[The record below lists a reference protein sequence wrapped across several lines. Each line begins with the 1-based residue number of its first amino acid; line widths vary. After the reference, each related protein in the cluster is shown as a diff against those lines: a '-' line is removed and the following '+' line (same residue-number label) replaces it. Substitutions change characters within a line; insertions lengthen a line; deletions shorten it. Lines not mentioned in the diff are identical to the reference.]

1 MTRAATAFPSPRV
14 VARLFAFGVI
24 ALGAAVL
31 TGWHWNVAALTG
43 GMGNLAAMKPN
54 TAAGLLLCGAA
65 LALLCTEG
73 PGAWRCRAIAALLSV
88 CLLALV
94 GMTLSQDMLGVDL
107 GIDAW
112 LLGENAGAAPEHLFR
127 MSPAT
132 ALCFAFAGLALLIDC
147 APRPGRVQASTLVSL
162 GLSVL
167 VIGAMGF
174 AGHTAA
180 FLLNQPWWNY
190 SGMPAP
196 TTVGFLLVGAALLA
210 RGHARSAPPWSL
222 DRVVSS
228 GFALGLLSM
237 VAAATLSYS
246 FTGQLQHNADLVT
259 RSQEV
264 LREIQELRSRMVALE
279 SAQRGFVITGDESL
293 LQGRDRMVAGLR
305 WHMERA
311 RELMAADPVQR
322 RDLEAVAPLI
332 DQRIDFGARLIDLGR
347 RQGPEAARELLSG
360 GTGIALGNAV
370 ALRLDAM
377 EAEES
382 RVLAGRRH
390 RLDAVAAATFLL
402 LPVGLFVNIAI
413 LLYGM
418 FQLNAGTH
426 RRVNAE
432 AALRAS
438 EARYR
443 EFIEQASDGIFV
455 LDGEG
460 RFMLVNPRA
469 RELLGYEAAELLGAD
484 GALLYPEAERHE
496 SAARIVQA
504 RQGATLRYERLVRR
518 KDGSTF
524 PAEFTSRMLDSGV
537 FQIIF
542 RDITQRREQEQRIA
556 RLNRVQ
562 AMLSGI
568 NSAIVRIRD
577 RDELLRE
584 ACRIAAEIGAFPIT
598 LIGMVQ
604 PDGSL
609 QPVAWGG
616 AGEALYAAVPRDA
629 WPASGGVAVQA
640 LAQTATV
647 VDNDIAR
654 APALDQIRAQAIAM
668 GARSAIGLPLFQ
680 DGQRVGVFLLY
691 GGEPNLFDA
700 AEVKLLEELAGD
712 VSFALTFIAQQEKV
726 SYLAYFDPLT
736 GLPNSALFFDRLGR
750 QIAAAQ
756 RERRQVALLMFD
768 IDRFRN
774 INDTLGRSAG
784 DTLLKAVAGRI
795 LSVVR
800 EEDTVA
806 RVGGDGF
813 AIAASGNWTA
823 EELAHLIE
831 SRKRLLFGDPI
842 RIGAEELR
850 VAATVGVAILPHDA
864 TTAEALVANAE
875 AALRSAKQQSV
886 PLLFYG
892 PEMNAQAALSLRMEN
907 RLHRAL
913 ERGDLALWYQ
923 PKVSAT
929 TGALTGFEALM
940 RWIDPEEGV
949 ISPARFIPMLE
960 QTGLIL
966 DAGNWALAQ
975 VSRDC
980 ASWKGSGL
988 PALRIA
994 VNVSPMQ
1001 LRRKDFVSSVIDA
1014 ADRLASA
1021 DGHLDIE
1028 ITESVIMDNVDAVI
1042 PKLQMLRGLDVQVYV
1057 DDFGTGYSSLAYV
1070 ARLPLHALKIDRS
1083 FVIGMTHNE
1092 DSLNIVRSIISLA
1105 HSLRLRVVAEGV
1117 ETEDHARLLRGLGCD
1132 ELQGYLFGR
1141 PIPPEEVPALLAR
1154 FASVRGAEGKGGD

>member
-1 MTRAATAFPSPRV
+1 
-14 VARLFAFGVI
+14 
-24 ALGAAVL
+24 
-31 TGWHWNVAALTG
+31 
-43 GMGNLAAMKPN
+43 GM
-54 TAAGLLLCGAA
+54 LLCGAA

-73 PGAWRCRAIAALLSV
+73 PSSRRCRAVAAVLSV
-88 CLLALV
+88 AMLALV
-94 GMTLSQDMLGVDL
+94 GVTLTQDMLGIDL

-112 LLGENAGAAPEHLFR
+112 LLGEDAGASPGRLFR

-167 VIGAMGF
+167 IIGAMGF
-174 AGHTAA
+174 AGHAA
-180 FLLNQPWWNY
+180 ALVFNQPWWNY
-190 SGMPAP
+190 SGMSAPA
-196 TTVGFLLVGAALLA
+196 TAGFLMVGAALLA
-210 RGHARSAPPWSL
+210 RGRARAAPPWSL

-246 FTGQLQHNADLVT
+246 FTGQLQQNADLVA

-264 LREIQELRSRMVALE
+264 LREIEEIRSRMAELE
-279 SAQRGFVITGDESL
+279 SAQRGFLITGDEAL
-293 LQGRDRMVAGLR
+293 LQGRDKTIADLR
-305 WHMERA
+305 QRLDLA
-311 RELMAADPVQR
+311 RELTAANPVQR
-322 RDLEAVAPLI
+322 RHLEGITPLI
-332 DQRIDFGARLIDLGR
+332 ARRIDFGARTIELQR
-347 RQGPEAARELLSG
+347 RQGPGAARELLAA
-360 GTGIALGNAV
+360 GTGIALSHAI
-370 ALRLDAM
+370 AQLLDAM

-382 RVLAGRRH
+382 RLLERRRH

-402 LPVGLFVNIAI
+402 LPVGLFVNIAF
-413 LLYGM
+413 LLYGL

-432 AALRAS
+432 AALRTS

-443 EFIEQASDGIFV
+443 EFIEQASDGIYV

-460 RFMLVNPRA
+460 RFAHVNPRA
-469 RELLGYEAAELLGAD
+469 RELLGYETSELLGAD
-484 GALLYPEAERHE
+484 GTLIYTDAERPQA
-496 SAARIVQA
+496 AARMAQA

-524 PAEFTSRMLDSGV
+524 PAEFTSRRLDSGV

-542 RDITQRREQEQRIA
+542 RDITQRREQEERIA

-577 RDELLRE
+577 RGELLRE
-584 ACRIAAEIGAFPIT
+584 ACRIAAETGAFPIT
-598 LIGMVQ
+598 LIGMLR
-604 PDGSL
+604 PDGLL

-616 AGEALYAAVPRDA
+616 AGEALIAALPRDA
-629 WPASGGVAVQA
+629 RHATGSVAIQA
-640 LAQTATV
+640 LTQATTAV
-647 VDNDIAR
+647 ENDIAR
-654 APALDQIRAQAIAM
+654 DPDLDLFRRQAIAM

-680 DGQRVGVFLLY
+680 DGQQTGVFILY
-691 GGEPNLFDA
+691 GGEANLFDA
-700 AEVKLLEELAGD
+700 AEVRLLEELAGD
-712 VSFALTFIAQQEKV
+712 VSYALTFIAQQEKV

-784 DTLLKAVAGRI
+784 DALLKAIATRI
-795 LSVVR
+795 HSVVR

-813 AIAASGNWTA
+813 AIAASGTWTA

-831 SRKRLLFGDPI
+831 SRKHRLFGDPI
-842 RIGAEELR
+842 RIGTEDLR

-907 RLHRAL
+907 RLRHAL

-923 PKVSAT
+923 PKVSAKNGGI
-929 TGALTGFEALM
+929 TGLEALM

-949 ISPARFIPMLE
+949 ISPARFIPLLE

-966 DAGNWALAQ
+966 DAGNWALSQA
-975 VSRDC
+975 SRDC
-980 ASWKGSGL
+980 ASWQGAGATA
-988 PALRIA
+988 PRIA
-994 VNVSPMQ
+994 VNVSPLQ
-1001 LRRKDFVSSVIDA
+1001 LRRKDFVSGVIDA
-1014 ADRLASA
+1014 ADRLSQAG
-1021 DGHLDIE
+1021 GHLDIE

-1057 DDFGTGYSSLAYV
+1057 DDFGTGYSSLAYI

-1083 FVIGMTHNE
+1083 FVIGMTQNE
-1092 DSLNIVRSIISLA
+1092 DSLNIVRSVISLA
-1105 HSLRLRVVAEGV
+1105 HSLKLRVVAEGV
-1117 ETEDHARLLRGLGCD
+1117 ETEDQARLLRSLGCD

-1141 PIPPEEVPALLAR
+1141 PVPAQEVPALMERLGR
-1154 FASVRGAEGKGGD
+1154 DG